1 MSFHGDRCH
10 HADMTEHPP
19 RALVVD
25 DEINIVELL
34 QLVLMS
40 DGYEVE
46 TAGTAGEALARVDNG
61 FSPDVVLLDVMLPDM
76 LGFDLVPILRA
87 TDGDMPIVFV
97 TARDAPADR
106 WRGLR
111 VGEDYIEKPFS
122 VDELLARVR
131 VALRR
136 GGRRQRSS
144 CA

>member
-1 MSFHGDRCH
+1 MGFHSDRCH
-10 HADMTEHPP
+10 YSVMTGHRP

-40 DGYEVE
+40 DGYEVQ
-46 TAGTAGEALARVDNG
+46 TAGTAAEALARVDEG

-87 TDGDMPIVFV
+87 TDGEMPIVFV

-111 VGEDYIEKPFS
+111 VADDYIEKPFS
-122 VDELLARVR
+122 VDELLARVT
-131 VALRR
+131 VAVCR
-136 GGRRQRSS
+136 GGRWRRSH